1 MEYKKLNK
9 QTDEIPVEM
18 VMSLQDV
25 KVLYNACVDINKSF
39 PEMIGY
45 TKLAE
50 KLGKH
55 IDDVELTIFL
65 GDLETE

>member
-1 MEYKKLNK
+1 MEYKKLNPK
-9 QTDEIPVEM
+9 TDFTYVDM
-18 VMSLQDV
+18 TLYLQDV

-50 KLGKH
+50 KLQLI
-55 IDDVELTIFL
+55 IDEKEQNYTDV
-65 GDLETE
+65 DLID

>member
-1 MEYKKLNK
+1 MDYRKLNK
-9 QTDEIPVEM
+9 QTDLTSVDM
-18 VMSLQDV
+18 TLYLQDV

-50 KLGKH
+50 KLQLI
-55 IDDVELTIFL
+55 IDEKEQNYTDV
-65 GDLETE
+65 DLID

>member
-1 MEYKKLNK
+1 MDYKKLNK

-25 KVLYNACVDINKSF
+25 KVLYNACVDINKQF

-45 TKLAE
+45 TNLAE
-50 KLGKH
+50 KLQVI
-55 IDDVELTIFL
+55 IDEKEQNYTDV
-65 GDLETE
+65 DLID

>member
-1 MEYKKLNK
+1 MEYRKLNK
-9 QTDEIPVEM
+9 QTDLTSVDM
-18 VMSLQDV
+18 TLYLQDV

-50 KLGKH
+50 KLQLI
-55 IDDVELTIFL
+55 IDEKEQNYTDV
-65 GDLETE
+65 DLID

>member
-1 MEYKKLNK
+1 MDYRKLNK
-9 QTDEIPVEM
+9 QTDLTLVDM
-18 VMSLQDV
+18 TLYLQDV

-50 KLGKH
+50 KLQLI
-55 IDDVELTIFL
+55 IDEKEQNYTDV
-65 GDLETE
+65 DLID

>member
-18 VMSLQDV
+18 VISLQDV
-25 KVLYNACVDINKSF
+25 KVLYNACVDINKQF